1 MRTQRT
7 SKFLLSS
14 LFAILLSG
22 GLGYAAGES
31 PIVDAARRADGA
43 TVRALI
49 AKRANV
55 NEPSRDGSTAL
66 LWAAYHS
73 DLAMTRALHRRR
85 RERQPREPLR
95 HHAAAAG
102 EPHRRHA
109 DRAGPAQGR
118 RRSGARAS
126 RGRDAADGRRVRGQP
141 DVRAAAARSGADVN
155 AVDTYQKQTA
165 LMWAAAEGH
174 ADVVKALL
182 DGQGGSES
190 QGARDRDGRTQERRS
205 RDRRLHR
212 ADVRGAQRT
221 RGRVRALVKGGA
233 DLEADQR

>member
-66 LWAAYHS
+66 LWAA
-73 DLAMTRALHRRR
+73 
-85 RERQPREPLR
+85 
-95 HHAAAAG
+95 
-102 EPHRRHA
+102 
-109 DRAGPAQGR
+109 
-118 RRSGARAS
+118 
-126 RGRDAADGRRVRGQP
+126 
-141 DVRAAAARSGADVN
+141 
-155 AVDTYQKQTA
+155 
-165 LMWAAAEGH
+165 
-174 ADVVKALL
+174 
-182 DGQGGSES
+182 
-190 QGARDRDGRTQERRS
+190 
-205 RDRRLHR
+205 
-212 ADVRGAQRT
+212 
-221 RGRVRALVKGGA
+221 
-233 DLEADQR
+233 